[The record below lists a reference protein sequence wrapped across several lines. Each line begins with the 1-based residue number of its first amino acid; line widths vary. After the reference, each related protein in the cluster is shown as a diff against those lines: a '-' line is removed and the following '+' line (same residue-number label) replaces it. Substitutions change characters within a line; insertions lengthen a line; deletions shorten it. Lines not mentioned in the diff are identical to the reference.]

1 MSKIALEAEAA
12 MFHRDKF
19 NELRRLTPKPT
30 TTVQTTSIAAVD
42 ASFAQMAAAII
53 TLTTT
58 GRCVI
63 RFFTPSLNSKHSYM
77 YILLGVQPSS
87 LWNSDFS
94 VTFIDGLLIT
104 FTAATTLGLC
114 IYKLLYV

>member
-12 MFHRDKF
+12 MFHRDRF

-30 TTVQTTSIAAVD
+30 TTVQTTAIAAVD

-58 GRCVI
+58 GRYI
-63 RFFTPSLNSKHSYM
+63 IPFFTSSLNE
-77 YILLGVQPSS
+77 YIILARNVRPSS
-87 LWNSDFS
+87 QHSP
-94 VTFIDGLLIT
+94 VHM
-104 FTAATTLGLC
+104 
-114 IYKLLYV
+114 Y

>member
-63 RFFTPSLNSKHSYM
+63 RFFTPSLNSKHSTCISYWVCSHLVSE
-77 YILLGVQPSS
+77 I
-87 LWNSDFS
+87 
-94 VTFIDGLLIT
+94 VTFLSLL
-104 FTAATTLGLC
+104 
-114 IYKLLYV
+114 